1 MSVLTSDS
9 RTTASQAAASNVP
22 STVNS
27 QASTTLAEG
36 SSLTGSWEACGAF
49 AAVTVI
55 VQATSTDKI
64 GWLIA
69 EFASDAAGTTVVC
82 TRRSRIMDE
91 QLNRVF
97 MCPVVGA
104 YWRLSFQASTVIDNR
119 ATPAANTFT
128 GLTISTFM
136 YTKAPFVYDFVL
148 GRRHVRLQG
157 YDSYTN
163 NDRIVGANA
172 AATLATVPLPTSNTT
187 IRVHSSQ
194 AGNAVGQTGAQTF
207 LVVGINA
214 SYAEVYLKGDF
225 QGTSST
231 PTASTS
237 SFIRVNEFKILTY
250 GSAQAPASSSV
261 LTVKMSISGTYYA
274 VVALDTASGYKYDM
288 AMYSVP
294 YGFTAYL
301 MTGYVTPSY
310 STAPTSMRLSTVKAG
325 TRQAVPLVYNV
336 ACSQLEFLY
345 PELTTY
351 AGSAG
356 DTVVAE
362 SASANALVVSVDF
375 VLTLISS

>member
-9 RTTASQAAASNVP
+9 RLTANQSVSSNAQ
-22 STVNS
+22 SALNTQTAITV
-27 QASTTLAEG
+27 AEG
-36 SSLTGSWEACGAF
+36 ETVTGSWESCAAF

-55 VQATSTDKI
+55 VQATSSDKI
-64 GWLIA
+64 GWLTA
-69 EFASDAAGTTVVC
+69 EFASDSGGATVVC

-97 MCPVVGA
+97 ICPVIGP

-119 ATPAANTFT
+119 ATPSANTFT
-128 GLTISTFM
+128 GLALNTFM
-136 YTKAPFVYDFVL
+136 YLQSPCTYDFVL

-163 NDRIVGANA
+163 NDRIVGANT

-207 LVVGINA
+207 LVVGLNA

-225 QGTSST
+225 EGTTAT

-250 GSAQAPASSSV
+250 GSAQVPAASSV

-274 VVALDTASGYKYDM
+274 VAALDSASGYKYDT

-294 YGFTAYL
+294 YGFTAFL

-310 STAPTSMRLSTVKAG
+310 ATAPTSMRLSTVKAG
-325 TRQAVPLVYNV
+325 TRQAMPLVYNV

-362 SASANALVVSVDF
+362 SASGSALAVSVDF
-375 VLTLISS
+375 ILTLISS